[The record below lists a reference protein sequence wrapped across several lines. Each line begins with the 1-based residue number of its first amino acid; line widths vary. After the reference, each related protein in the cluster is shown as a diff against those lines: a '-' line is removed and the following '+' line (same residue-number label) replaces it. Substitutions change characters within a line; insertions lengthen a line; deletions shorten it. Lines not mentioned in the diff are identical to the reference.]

1 MKKPRE
7 LAGKGRATGVA
18 KQQMLEL
25 KIAQSLVEAEDFDL
39 IAMGRPEGAGCY
51 CFANN
56 VLKQA
61 LQTIA
66 GNYPCV
72 LIDNEAGLE
81 NLSRRI
87 VTQVDL
93 MLVVADPSKRGLETV
108 RRLYDLAREMGVQY
122 DKLVI
127 IVNRM
132 RQSQLPPGVAELKV
146 YTNAHDVIGLPDDAI
161 LAAHNEA
168 GKSLRQVPANN
179 EVVRRIDAFLDQLD
193 VKPGAISPIPAV
205 RRELSS
211 PPIALGTLGDSSG
224 TDKTGK
230 KPVRSGHGQRFD
242 PDDREIAGRVC
253 RHVFFACRHASG
265 ALRIWD
271 ERGVLPD
278 LLHGSVP
285 HHAKAPTGVAV
296 PMPTR

>member
-1 MKKPRE
+1 MPYTIAITGKGGVGKTTLGALLVHRLMARGCRPVLAVDADPNTSLDAALSVSATTAIGRIREETRE

-211 PPIALGTLGDSSG
+211 PPM
-224 TDKTGK
+224 
-230 KPVRSGHGQRFD
+230 R
-242 PDDREIAGRVC
+242 
-253 RHVFFACRHASG
+253 
-265 ALRIWD
+265 
-271 ERGVLPD
+271 
-278 LLHGSVP
+278 
-285 HHAKAPTGVAV
+285 
-296 PMPTR
+296 